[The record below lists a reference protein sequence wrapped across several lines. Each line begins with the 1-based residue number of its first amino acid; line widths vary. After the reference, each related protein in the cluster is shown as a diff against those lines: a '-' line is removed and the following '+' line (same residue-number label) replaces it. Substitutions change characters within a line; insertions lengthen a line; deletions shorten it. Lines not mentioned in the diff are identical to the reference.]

1 MREIRKVREMLC
13 HLIEVSPGAGE
24 SPVVPCT
31 ILKTELPGSR
41 PAPNAAAGAAGAA
54 GDEATGLGL

>member
-24 SPVVPCT
+24 SPAVPCT
-31 ILKTELPGSR
+31 ILKTELPGSC
-41 PAPNAAAGAAGAA
+41 PAPNAAAAAAA
-54 GDEATGLGL
+54 DDDDDEAK